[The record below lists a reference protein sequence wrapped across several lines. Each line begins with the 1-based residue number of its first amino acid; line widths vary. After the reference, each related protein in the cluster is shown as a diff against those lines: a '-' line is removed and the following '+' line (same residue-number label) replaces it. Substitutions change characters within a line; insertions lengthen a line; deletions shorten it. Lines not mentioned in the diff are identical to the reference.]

1 MVATKTSLRIL
12 DFVHDAIY
20 MCSLVMNSHSCNFP
34 VMSSDFMILFLNT
47 NHNLFNVMIT
57 SAKLKGLS
65 TNKVPLNFSFKF
77 LLNLFA
83 SLVSYVAS
91 SFISS
96 YDCYLV

>member
-12 DFVHDAIY
+12 DFVHDDIY
-20 MCSLVMNSHSCNFP
+20 MCSLVMNSHSC
-34 VMSSDFMILFLNT
+34 DFLFSNI

-65 TNKVPLNFSFKF
+65 TNTVPLNFSFTF

-83 SLVSYVAS
+83 SVVAM
-91 SFISS
+91 
-96 YDCYLV
+96 